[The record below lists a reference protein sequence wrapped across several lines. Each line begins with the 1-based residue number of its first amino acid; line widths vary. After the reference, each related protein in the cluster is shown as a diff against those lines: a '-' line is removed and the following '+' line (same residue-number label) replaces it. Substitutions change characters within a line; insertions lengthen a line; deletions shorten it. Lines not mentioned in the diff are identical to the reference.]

1 MLIHYFFRRH
11 SVILLHVSS
20 VNPKLA
26 RSEYSDVAA
35 LNLTNNQFIGRI
47 ISSVF
52 AVFIVLKLQKM
63 MAA

>member
-1 MLIHYFFRRH
+1 
-11 SVILLHVSS
+11 